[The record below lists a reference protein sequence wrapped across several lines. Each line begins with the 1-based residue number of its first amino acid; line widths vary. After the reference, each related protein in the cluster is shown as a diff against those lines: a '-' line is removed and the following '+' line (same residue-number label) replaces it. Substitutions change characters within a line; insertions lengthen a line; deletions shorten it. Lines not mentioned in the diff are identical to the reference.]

1 MENQIKELKIKVNRL
16 EQLGNELE
24 KRISEQ
30 EKNSDKNWL
39 STLDTCRAEI
49 DAIKES
55 VEFLFKINSELAEK
69 EPLIYKTGSLKKT
82 KKFEKKKK
90 KLSNSIFGLGKIL
103 ETFEDNLRI
112 TISKL

>member
-16 EQLGNELE
+16 EQLGNELK
-24 KRISEQ
+24 KRIFEQ
-30 EKNSDKNWL
+30 EKNTDKIWL
-39 STLDTCRAEI
+39 STLDAFRGDI
-49 DAIKES
+49 DAFKEI
-55 VEFLFKINSELAEK
+55 VESLFKTNSELTEK
-69 EPLIYKTGSLKKT
+69 ERFIYETGSLKKT

-90 KLSNSIFGLGKIL
+90 KLPNSIFDLGKIL